1 MSVVLST
8 EMSIMINDLLEKK
21 FGYPKRRIFDPEYFV
36 FTEEQLQQ
44 FDSLEIVNFG
54 SIADLV
60 HFPHLRSL
68 SLKGSSYNNILPEV
82 HYDDCS
88 IINHIT
94 DFSPLRFLTNLEELI
109 IENDLHI
116 ETLDLTPFSKLR
128 TLIIVNNPL
137 LKDVKGLDQLLNLEC
152 IIMYGNAITTP
163 LDVPSFAYNTRL
175 SKTNILDIGM
185 YLPMIGYSR
194 EGAKKLKD
202 LEISG
207 ISKVSFAEK
216 SGFLSFTKINPQNLY
231 DMYVKLDTMFKRSN
245 AYELS
250 DEEKVGYVYAYL
262 LKNINFSHE
271 LIERRDNEYTDALER
286 YKELPDR
293 LKPSLAS
300 IHSGFRTYYFKSGN
314 CEGFVNLMVFML
326 KMLGIEAYDVHC
338 HNRQAEASFGS
349 NHAIVR
355 VHLNGKIYYCDPT
368 FDRKHALNYLLV
380 DYDTI
385 TQFHELDSF
394 EHQLYLQTQKEDKYV
409 I

>member
-44 FDSLEIVNFG
+44 FDSLEIVNFE

-216 SGFLSFTKINPQNLY
+216 SGFLSHFYAIFSFNKNSLIKKLHANLRRSLINNLC
-231 DMYVKLDTMFKRSN
+231 
-245 AYELS
+245 
-250 DEEKVGYVYAYL
+250 L
-262 LKNINFSHE
+262 L
-271 LIERRDNEYTDALER
+271 
-286 YKELPDR
+286 
-293 LKPSLAS
+293 
-300 IHSGFRTYYFKSGN
+300 
-314 CEGFVNLMVFML
+314 
-326 KMLGIEAYDVHC
+326 
-338 HNRQAEASFGS
+338 
-349 NHAIVR
+349 
-355 VHLNGKIYYCDPT
+355 
-368 FDRKHALNYLLV
+368 
-380 DYDTI
+380 
-385 TQFHELDSF
+385 
-394 EHQLYLQTQKEDKYV
+394 
-409 I
+409 